1 MSMKRS
7 KQKSSRS
14 RGGDDDVASVFAKP
28 VEKEKTYEEWTAG
41 QPDEAFAPY
50 SMKTHYAKGALLLH
64 PKFGKGVVV
73 GFEGAVAVV
82 LFPEGPKKLG
92 HAPG

>member
-14 RGGDDDVASVFAKP
+14 QGGSDDVASIFSKP
-28 VEKEKTYEEWTAG
+28 VEKDKTYEEWTAG
-41 QPDEAFAPY
+41 QPDEAFLPY
-50 SMKTHYAKGALLLH
+50 SMKTHYTKGALLSH

-82 LFPEGPKKLG
+82 LFAEGPKKLG

>member
-14 RGGDDDVASVFAKP
+14 QSGDDDISSIFTKP
-28 VEKEKTYEEWTAG
+28 VEKEKSFEEWTEG

-50 SMKTHYAKGALLLH
+50 SMKTHYQKGALLSH

-73 GFEGAVAVV
+73 GFEGKVAVV
-82 LFPEGPKKLG
+82 LFADGPKKLG
-92 HAPG
+92 HGPG